1 MYKIQK
7 ILKKWKK
14 ESGAMRV
21 IQYTYKNGLLTI
33 YTSQPGWLIGKKG
46 ELANK
51 YKQIFKKEIPDFKD
65 LTFIETEYYWV

>member
-14 ESGAMRV
+14 ESGVMRV

-51 YKQIFKKEIPDFKD
+51 YIQIFKKEIPDFKD